1 MILSTKKRDKYFQL
15 TIEELESTRK
25 KEEDTLWKM
34 ISTRSSSSSSPS
46 SSSSIPRTAEQ
57 LAFLSARREI
67 AKRRRANMKALKGDL
82 DAITLD
88 MGSSKTSLLDS
99 AGDSNENETQA
110 KPNRM
115 QGVVHPH
122 RSGDVTGAD
131 PSSEESE
138 CSTDTHASPS
148 SGYAPKS

>member
-15 TIEELESTRK
+15 AIEELESRRT
-25 KEEDTLWKM
+25 EQEDTLWKM
-34 ISTRSSSSSSPS
+34 VSTRLSS
-46 SSSSIPRTAEQ
+46 SSSSIPRTAEE
-57 LAFLSARREI
+57 LAFLSARRER

-88 MGSSKTSLLDS
+88 MGSNNTSLLDS

-110 KPNRM
+110 NRM

-138 CSTDTHASPS
+138 RSTDTHASPS
-148 SGYAPKS
+148 SGYEPKS